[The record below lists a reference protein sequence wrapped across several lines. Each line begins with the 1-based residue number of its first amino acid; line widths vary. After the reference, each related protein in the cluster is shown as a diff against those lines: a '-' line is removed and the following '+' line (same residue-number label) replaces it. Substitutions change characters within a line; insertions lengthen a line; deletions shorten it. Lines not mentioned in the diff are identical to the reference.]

1 MRTPKVSLD
10 EENATVKERGK
21 KRKKR
26 KENSQPGQNISQIQ
40 STRVSKLHTPLVLH
54 SNTEEAAI
62 QLLMQHWKLTSC

>member
-1 MRTPKVSLD
+1 MED
-10 EENATVKERGK
+10 ENATVKERGK